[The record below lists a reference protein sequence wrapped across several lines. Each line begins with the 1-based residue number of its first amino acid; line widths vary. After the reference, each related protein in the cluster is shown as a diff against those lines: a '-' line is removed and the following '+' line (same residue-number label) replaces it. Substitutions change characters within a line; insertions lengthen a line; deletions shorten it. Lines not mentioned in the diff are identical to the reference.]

1 MECGLQIIP
10 RIPFCRPHIFADISP
25 ERKHH
30 IDNNRRSHCKKGS
43 EDKKLADLTGGNA
56 HPVAN
61 SCANSKG
68 IPLNKTF
75 KFVHD
80 PKLKNLNH
88 SGNEELFR
96 QAIFVLLQLL

>member
-1 MECGLQIIP
+1 LEGGLQIIP
-10 RIPFCRPHIFADISP
+10 RIPLGCPDIFADISP
-25 ERKHH
+25 ERQYH
-30 IDNNRRSHCKKGS
+30 IYNNRRPHCEKGG
-43 EDKKLADLTGGNA
+43 EDKKLADLAGGNA

-75 KFVHD
+75 EFVHD
-80 PKLKNLNH
+80 PKLKNLIH
-88 SGNEELFR
+88 SDNNELFR